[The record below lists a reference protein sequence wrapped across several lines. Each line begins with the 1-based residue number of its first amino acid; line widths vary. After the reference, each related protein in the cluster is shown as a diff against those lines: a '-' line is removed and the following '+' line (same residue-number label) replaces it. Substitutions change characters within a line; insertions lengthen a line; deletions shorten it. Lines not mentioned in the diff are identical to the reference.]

1 MKVVLTKDWA
11 GYKKGQ
17 EIDLSDK
24 SVIDKGLEQGIFEKP
39 KTTK

>member
-1 MKVVLTKDWA
+1 MKVVLIKDWA

-17 EIDLSDK
+17 EIDISDK
-24 SVIDKGLEQGIFEKP
+24 SVIEKGLKEGIFEKP